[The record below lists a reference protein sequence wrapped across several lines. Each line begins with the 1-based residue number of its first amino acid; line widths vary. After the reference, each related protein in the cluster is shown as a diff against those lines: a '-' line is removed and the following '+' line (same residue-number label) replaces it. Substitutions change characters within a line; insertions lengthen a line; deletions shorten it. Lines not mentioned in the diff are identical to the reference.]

1 MPSPIEETAKTGV
14 STNDI
19 DTEKLAAPIFEI
31 EVSEVE
37 PAQTML
43 KQGCIR

>member
-1 MPSPIEETAKTGV
+1 MLSPIEETAKTGL
-14 STNDI
+14 STDDV
-19 DTEKLAAPIFEI
+19 DTEKLIAPIFEI

-37 PAQTML
+37 PAQIMP